1 MPALN
6 IHRYSKAIAAAAA
19 AIGVAVADGIFD
31 INDLWQTV
39 AAVLAAAGVVYVAPP
54 NR

>member
-1 MPALN
+1 MPTLD
-6 IHRYSKAIAAAAA
+6 ITKYSKAIAAAAA

-31 INDLWQTV
+31 LNDLWQTV